1 MKKTYINP
9 TTTVVEVKLENMI
22 ATRPLGLV
30 DTAASDEYEM
40 EVKSNSYN
48 GRAGS
53 VDWDDDWSE

>member
-9 TTTVVEVKLENMI
+9 TTTVVEVKVENMI
-22 ATRPLGLV
+22 AASPLNLV
-30 DTAASDEYEM
+30 NSPADQSAGM
-40 EVKSNSYN
+40 EVKSYN

>member
-9 TTTVVEVKLENMI
+9 TTTVVEVKVENMI
-22 ATRPLGLV
+22 ATSPLGLV
-30 DTAASDEYEM
+30 DAPASNDYDM

>member
-9 TTTVVEVKLENMI
+9 TTTIVEVKVENMI
-22 ATRPLGLV
+22 ASSDLGLV
-30 DTAASDEYEM
+30 DTAAEQSYGM
-40 EVKSNSYN
+40 EVKSYN

>member
-9 TTTVVEVKLENMI
+9 TTTIVEVKVENMI
-22 ATRPLGLV
+22 ATSPVGLV
-30 DTAASDEYEM
+30 DTAASNEYEM

>member
-9 TTTVVEVKLENMI
+9 TTPIVEVKVENMI
-22 ATRPLGLV
+22 ATSPVGLV
-30 DTAASDEYEM
+30 DSPADQSYGMD
-40 EVKSNSYN
+40 VKGYN

>member
-9 TTTVVEVKLENMI
+9 TTTVVEVKVENMI
-22 ATRPLGLV
+22 ANSPVGLMV
-30 DTAASDEYEM
+30 DDTAANQSYGMD
-40 EVKSNSYN
+40 VKGYN

>member
-9 TTTVVEVKLENMI
+9 TTTIVEVKVENMI
-22 ATRPLGLV
+22 ATSLGLV
-30 DTAASDEYEM
+30 DTAASNEYEM
-40 EVKSNSYN
+40 EVKSYN

>member
-9 TTTVVEVKLENMI
+9 TTMVVEVKVENMI
-22 ATRPLGLV
+22 ATSPLGLV
-30 DTAASDEYEM
+30 DTAAEQSYGM
-40 EVKSNSYN
+40 EVKGNSYN

>member
-9 TTTVVEVKLENMI
+9 TTTIVEVKVENMI
-22 ATRPLGLV
+22 AGSPVLSSNAADPGLEI
-30 DTAASDEYEM
+30 SM
-40 EVKSNSYN
+40 EVKGYN

>member
-9 TTTVVEVKLENMI
+9 TTTIVEVKVENMI
-22 ATRPLGLV
+22 ALSPLGLV

>member
-9 TTTVVEVKLENMI
+9 TTTIVEVKVENMI
-22 ATRPLGLV
+22 ASSPLGLV
-30 DTAASDEYEM
+30 DAPANEEYGM
-40 EVKSNSYN
+40 EVKGYN

>member
-9 TTTVVEVKLENMI
+9 TTTVVEIKVESMI
-22 ATRPLGLV
+22 AESLTFV
-30 DTAASDEYEM
+30 DTSADAELDM
-40 EVKSNSYN
+40 EVKSYN

>member
-9 TTTVVEVKLENMI
+9 TTTVVEVKVENMI
-22 ATRPLGLV
+22 ATSLGLV
-30 DTAASDEYEM
+30 DTAASNEYEM

>member
-9 TTTVVEVKLENMI
+9 TTTIVEVKVENMI
-22 ATRPLGLV
+22 ASSLGLV
-30 DTAASDEYEM
+30 DNKAVSGTM
-40 EVKSNSYN
+40 EVKGYNYN